1 MSPHRRERLVL
12 DRIYRIYRIFVALIL
27 LVGEC
32 FLTEPSDRSVGRP
45 SLNGEAP
52 SLALPRAKGMHRGG
66 DRSACAREAAPP

>member
-32 FLTEPSDRSVGRP
+32 FLTEPSDRSVRRP
-45 SLNGEAP
+45 SLNGEA
-52 SLALPRAKGMHRGG
+52 L
-66 DRSACAREAAPP
+66 